1 MTIQHFYFNRSAE
14 KGSSSNLNL
23 LLAKAA
29 APVLMPVLVPVLV
42 LVLLLVPVWANKNK
56 RPQGN
61 LRGITMPK
69 QRKMWKKEVS
79 HR

>member
-1 MTIQHFYFNRSAE
+1 VQ
-14 KGSSSNLNL
+14 SSNNLNL

-29 APVLMPVLVPVLV
+29 APVLVLM
-42 LVLLLVPVWANKNK
+42 LLLVTVWANKNK

-69 QRKMWKKEVS
+69 QRKMLKKK
-79 HR
+79 RQP

>member
-1 MTIQHFYFNRSAE
+1 MEPFMTIQHFYFNRSAE
-14 KGSSSNLNL
+14 KGSSNLNL

-29 APVLMPVLVPVLV
+29 APVLMPMPV
-42 LVLLLVPVWANKNK
+42 LVPVWANKNK

-69 QRKMWKKEVS
+69 QRKM
-79 HR
+79 